1 LQQLSFILFLFFISP
16 LIRAQ
21 DVFPPINANI
31 KTETF
36 TLWQQSFN
44 QKQQTISQLV
54 TDTGQRWAPPFYLNG
69 LINEASPYLLK
80 HAINPINWQIWEQS
94 VLESA
99 QEKQQLIF
107 ISVGYSTCHWCH
119 VMEKE
124 SFNDLAVATSLNS
137 AFTSIKVDRELN
149 PDLDQFLSHTLEL
162 VKGSAGWPITAVL
175 TPQGDPIWIESYISK
190 DKLLKTLNRL
200 NLLWKK
206 RPATLKQIAKNLN
219 QQMKTQALD
228 EPERWSD
235 KVPAKLLNNHIS
247 QLDQKHG
254 GKAGAPKFPDAS
266 LLQLLLY
273 GYQLQPSISAKQ
285 QLDLVLNSL
294 MTGGIRDHVNGGFHR
309 YATDSAWE
317 QPHFEKMLYNQAL
330 LISVFSKAYQVF
342 NKEVYQE
349 VVEDTFLFLEEK
361 FKNKEGGYYSATDAD
376 HNGQEGEYY
385 LFSPD
390 ELSLIPQQYKMQFN
404 WNPFEGSH
412 FRLPVLRT
420 DGIPTLMARKA
431 LLTVKAKLK
440 SPYIDKKIITSWN
453 ALLVSAYL
461 DAYISFK
468 DDKYLKA
475 AIALSTTLQS
485 APDKDYNLFRASF
498 QGALAGKA
506 MLDDY
511 AYMSSAMIKL
521 YRITQQTAYLSSAL
535 NYYKKGSELFGKN
548 YRGELANTNA
558 LLTDGE
564 LISPHVEL
572 ANAGIWLQHLGKR
585 VNKQLK
591 PQISAIKKA
600 MMNNSGNSYAANQ
613 LLLALK
619 NSHFHTLQSFA
630 KGNGRVS
637 FTIQKNKTLV
647 FNISLGA
654 GWHINSMTPIQ
665 KDLIATKLVAPQGKL
680 FNIQYPQ
687 PVVKMMRFNKSYLSL
702 FEDRFKIQADYSGNS
717 ASGEVVELSL
727 QACNH
732 TMCLLPEKLSFF
744 VPANPII

>member
-1 LQQLSFILFLFFISP
+1 QQLFFILLLFFISP
-16 LIRAQ
+16 LIQAQ
-21 DVFPPINANI
+21 SILPPINTDI
-31 KTETF
+31 DTETF

-44 QKQQTISQLV
+44 QKKQTVSQLV
-54 TDTGQRWAPPFYLNG
+54 TDTGQLWAPPFYLNG

-80 HAINPINWQIWEQS
+80 HAINPINWQSWQQS

-99 QEKQQLIF
+99 QKKQQLIF

-124 SFNDLAVATSLNS
+124 SFNELIVATSLNS
-137 AFTSIKVDRELN
+137 DFTSIKVDRELN
-149 PDLDQFLSHTLEL
+149 PDLDQFLSSTLEL
-162 VKGSAGWPITAVL
+162 VKGSAGWPITAIL

-200 NLLWKK
+200 NSIWKK
-206 RPATLKQIAKNLN
+206 RPTTLKQIAKNLK
-219 QQMKTQALD
+219 QQMKTQPLD

-273 GYQLQPSISAKQ
+273 GYQLQPSIFLKQ

-294 MTGGIRDHVNGGFHR
+294 MRGGIRDHVNGGFHR
-309 YATDSAWE
+309 YATDSVWE

-342 NKEVYQE
+342 NKEAYQR
-349 VVEDTFLFLEEK
+349 VVEDTFLFLEKK
-361 FKNKEGGYYSATDAD
+361 FKNKEGGYYSAVDAD

-390 ELSLIPQQYKMQFN
+390 ELSLIPQQYKRQFN
-404 WNPFEGSH
+404 WNEFEASH
-412 FRLPVLRT
+412 FKLPAIST
-420 DGIPTLMARKA
+420 DAVPSLMARNA

-440 SPYIDKKIITSWN
+440 PPYIDKKIITSWN
-453 ALLVSAYL
+453 ALLMSAYL
-461 DAYISFK
+461 DAYISIK

-475 AIALSTTLQS
+475 AIALSKTLQS
-485 APDKDYNLFRASF
+485 TPDQGYTLFRANF
-498 QGALAGKA
+498 KGTLTGKA

-511 AYMSSAMIKL
+511 AYMSSAMLKL
-521 YRITQQTAYLSSAL
+521 YRITQQTSYLSAAV

-558 LLTDGE
+558 LLNDGE

-572 ANAGIWLQHLGKR
+572 ANAGIGLQHLGKR
-585 VNKQLK
+585 VNNQLK

-600 MMNNSGNSYAANQ
+600 MMNNSSNSYAANQ

-619 NSHFHTLQSFA
+619 KSNFDRLQSFA
-630 KGNGRVS
+630 KGNGKVS
-637 FTIQKNKTLV
+637 FTIQNNKTLV
-647 FNISLGA
+647 FNISLG
-654 GWHINSMTPIQ
+654 
-665 KDLIATKLVAPQGKL
+665 
-680 FNIQYPQ
+680 
-687 PVVKMMRFNKSYLSL
+687 
-702 FEDRFKIQADYSGNS
+702 
-717 ASGEVVELSL
+717 
-727 QACNH
+727 
-732 TMCLLPEKLSFF
+732 
-744 VPANPII
+744 

>member
-235 KVPAKLLNNHIS
+235 KVPAQLLNNHIS

-342 NKEVYQE
+342 NKEAYQR

-361 FKNKEGGYYSATDAD
+361 FKNKEGGYYSAADAD

-385 LFSPD
+385 LFSPE

-404 WNPFEGSH
+404 WSSFEASH
-412 FRLPVLRT
+412 FRLPALST

-453 ALLVSAYL
+453 ALLMSAYL

-485 APDKDYNLFRASF
+485 APDKGYTLFRANF
-498 QGALAGKA
+498 EGTLAGKA

-511 AYMSSAMIKL
+511 AYMSSAMLKL
-521 YRITQQTAYLSSAL
+521 YRITQQTSYLSAAL
-535 NYYKKGSELFGKN
+535 NYYKKGSDLFGKN

-558 LLTDGE
+558 LLNDGE

-572 ANAGIWLQHLGKR
+572 TNAGIGLRHLGKR

-619 NSHFHTLQSFA
+619 NSHFDTLQSFA
-630 KGNGRVS
+630 KGNGKVS

-647 FNISLGA
+647 FNILLGA
-654 GWHINSMTPIQ
+654 GWHINSMAPIQ
-665 KDLIATKLVAPQGKL
+665 KNLIATQLVSPQGKL
-680 FNIQYPQ
+680 FNIKYPQ
-687 PVVKMMRFNKSYLSL
+687 PVVKMMGFNKSYLSL
-702 FEDRFKIQADYSGNS
+702 FEDRFKIQADYSAGS
-717 ASGEVVELSL
+717 GSGEVVELSL

-744 VPANPII
+744 VPAN